1 MIYLQSGCLCNTAFA
16 MATPSLLGFD
26 TSQLQLRFYFLLINN
41 GRRGFLITK
50 QDAPKHITVTAVVA
64 IVLVKALVSEGQ
76 AKSERSTGRERSS
89 SAAFTIVLKLESLK
103 LKLGMMQFDP

>member
-26 TSQLQLRFYFLLINN
+26 TFQLQLQFHFLLTNN

-50 QDAPKHITVTAVVA
+50 QGAPKHITVTAVVA
-64 IVLVKALVSEGQ
+64 IGTG
-76 AKSERSTGRERSS
+76 KSPNVRRAS
-89 SAAFTIVLKLESLK
+89 KK
-103 LKLGMMQFDP
+103 